1 MALDGIFLHHLK
13 NEVAEFAVGARID
26 KIYQPSKEELVLS
39 LRSREGA
46 EKLLLSCRANTA
58 GMYFTKYPP
67 ENPAKPPMLCMLL
80 RKHLCGGKILSIEQQ
95 GLDRII
101 KITVRSSN
109 ELGDEVLLTLVAE
122 IMGRYSNIILLDDKG
137 VIIDALRRVDENS
150 SRVRRVLPGLK
161 YEAPP
166 AQDKLD
172 ILTDDIE
179 KIKARISKSTKS
191 PANAFQ
197 SAVMGVS
204 PIVCREYENGISVEQ
219 IKLYAENPRP
229 NVIVTQA
236 PFDFCFMPIT
246 QYGSLASERDFETF
260 SETLDFFYYE
270 KVRADRIRQRSGELF
285 KTLSNLKERAVRK
298 AVNRS
303 KELEDCRDKDKYK
316 IYGDLIVAN
325 QYALQKGAIY
335 YDLQNF
341 YEENAPVRVPA
352 DPALSPMQNAQ
363 KYYKEYRKKQ
373 TAESR
378 LSDFIKAANDEAAYL
393 DSVTDALSRAQTD
406 PEITEIKNELVQT
419 GFLKRRPAKNQ
430 KNTKQLRPMEFE
442 SSEGF
447 KIFVGRN
454 NIMNDKLTLKTA
466 KNYDLWFHVKE
477 GAGAHVVV
485 QSENGREFTDKL
497 IREAAMLAVQNSKA
511 ASSSNVAVDYT
522 IIKNVKKPNGAKP
535 GMVIYDNY
543 KTEYVTP
550 NFDEL
555 ERIKRIV

>member
-13 NEVAEFAVGARID
+13 NEVAEFAISSRID

-39 LRSREGA
+39 LRSREGNQ
-46 EKLLLSCRANTA
+46 KLLLSCRANTA

-80 RKHLCGGKILSIEQQ
+80 RKHLCGGKILAIEQQ

-109 ELGDEVLLTLVAE
+109 ELGDEALLTLVVE
-122 IMGRYSNIILLDDKG
+122 IMGRYSNIILLSENG
-137 VIIDALRRVDENS
+137 TIIDALRRVDENS
-150 SRVRRVLPGLK
+150 SRVRRVLPGIK

-179 KIKARISKSTKS
+179 KIKSRILQSSKS

-204 PIVCREYENGISVEQ
+204 PIVCREYENGVSVEQ
-219 IKLYAENPRP
+219 IKHYAENPQP
-229 NVIVTQA
+229 NVIITQA

-246 QYGSLASERDFETF
+246 QYGSLASEKDFETF
-260 SETLDFFYYE
+260 SEALDFFYYE

-285 KTLSNLKERAVRK
+285 KALSNLKERAVRK

-325 QYALQKGAIY
+325 QYALKKGAIY

-341 YEENAPVRVPA
+341 YEENALVRMPA

-406 PEITEIKNELVQT
+406 QEITEIKNELVQT
-419 GFLKRRPAKNQ
+419 GFLKRRSAKNQ
-430 KNTKQLRPMEFE
+430 KNPKQLHPMEFE
-442 SSEGF
+442 SSDGF

-466 KNYDLWFHVKE
+466 KNYDLWFHVKD
-477 GAGAHVVV
+477 GAGAHVVA
-485 QSENGREFTDKL
+485 QSENGREFTDAL

-511 ASSSNVAVDYT
+511 AFSSNVAVDYT
-522 IIKNVKKPNGAKP
+522 VIKNVKKPNGAKP

>member
-137 VIIDALRRVDENS
+137 TIIDALRRVDENS

-197 SAVMGVS
+197 TAVMGVS
-204 PIVCREYENGISVEQ
+204 PIVCREYENGTSVEQ
-219 IKLYAENPRP
+219 IKLSWTRIKHPSEVVNVGDQVEVYIKSLDQENKKISLGFKKIEDSPWEILKRDYP
-229 NVIVTQA
+229 IGTKLTAKIVGLTA
-236 PFDFCFMPIT
+236 FGAFATVVPGIE
-246 QYGSLASERDFETF
+246 GLIHISEI
-260 SETLDFFYYE
+260 SW
-270 KVRADRIRQRSGELF
+270 DRI
-285 KTLSNLKERAVRK
+285 KT
-298 AVNRS
+298 
-303 KELEDCRDKDKYK
+303 
-316 IYGDLIVAN
+316 
-325 QYALQKGAIY
+325 
-335 YDLQNF
+335 
-341 YEENAPVRVPA
+341 PA
-352 DPALSPMQNAQ
+352 DVLKVGDEVEVVITDIDFDKKRVSLSM
-363 KYYKEYRKKQ
+363 KQ
-373 TAESR
+373 TTEKPEETIELDAE
-378 LSDFIKAANDEAAYL
+378 
-393 DSVTDALSRAQTD
+393 
-406 PEITEIKNELVQT
+406 
-419 GFLKRRPAKNQ
+419 
-430 KNTKQLRPMEFE
+430 
-442 SSEGF
+442 
-447 KIFVGRN
+447 
-454 NIMNDKLTLKTA
+454 
-466 KNYDLWFHVKE
+466 
-477 GAGAHVVV
+477 
-485 QSENGREFTDKL
+485 
-497 IREAAMLAVQNSKA
+497 
-511 ASSSNVAVDYT
+511 
-522 IIKNVKKPNGAKP
+522 
-535 GMVIYDNY
+535 
-543 KTEYVTP
+543 
-550 NFDEL
+550 
-555 ERIKRIV
+555 

>member
-1 MALDGIFLHHLK
+1 M
-13 NEVAEFAVGARID
+13 
-26 KIYQPSKEELVLS
+26 
-39 LRSREGA
+39 
-46 EKLLLSCRANTA
+46 
-58 GMYFTKYPP
+58 
-67 ENPAKPPMLCMLL
+67 
-80 RKHLCGGKILSIEQQ
+80 
-95 GLDRII
+95 
-101 KITVRSSN
+101 
-109 ELGDEVLLTLVAE
+109 
-122 IMGRYSNIILLDDKG
+122 
-137 VIIDALRRVDENS
+137 
-150 SRVRRVLPGLK
+150 
-161 YEAPP
+161 
-166 AQDKLD
+166 
-172 ILTDDIE
+172 
-179 KIKARISKSTKS
+179 
-191 PANAFQ
+191 
-197 SAVMGVS
+197 
-204 PIVCREYENGISVEQ
+204 
-219 IKLYAENPRP
+219 
-229 NVIVTQA
+229 
-236 PFDFCFMPIT
+236 
-246 QYGSLASERDFETF
+246 
-260 SETLDFFYYE
+260 
-270 KVRADRIRQRSGELF
+270 
-285 KTLSNLKERAVRK
+285 
-298 AVNRS
+298 
-303 KELEDCRDKDKYK
+303 
-316 IYGDLIVAN
+316 
-325 QYALQKGAIY
+325 
-335 YDLQNF
+335 
-341 YEENAPVRVPA
+341 RVPA

-378 LSDFIKAANDEAAYL
+378 LSDFIKTANDEAAYL

-466 KNYDLWFHVKE
+466 KNYDLWFHVKK